1 VTVQAAPDSAPDSVP
16 ESSPGSASGFARE
29 TGPASAPDAPAPAPA
44 SVHPHL
50 LFWVPALLRLCLVFV
65 AAGVCWWLAG
75 PVAGL
80 CVALAITV
88 ALLVVQLA
96 YLHQL
101 GEWLIH
107 PHSSR
112 LPDGWGAWTDVFARL
127 YRLRRD
133 DERNQD
139 ELAEWLARFRQAMHL
154 LPEGVAIMDDVL
166 LLEWCNPAAE
176 RHLGLTLAKDK
187 GRRVT
192 NLIRHPEFID
202 YIILGRYQQPLTL
215 AFRGRKLVVQ
225 IIPFENRRQILVTHD
240 ATETERIEAM
250 RRDFIANASHELRTP
265 LTVIVGFLEIALA
278 DPGLDEKTRTAH
290 LTLMTEQA
298 QRMQCLIGDMLT
310 LSRLESDEYPLKRE
324 RVDMKALVEQ
334 VALDARALSN
344 GRHEIEF
351 SAEGPDL
358 MGSTEELRSAFGN
371 LATNAVRYTPE
382 GGRILLS
389 WTRGGSED
397 RQDLRFTVADTGIG
411 IDEQHISRLTERFYR
426 VDKSRSRETQGTGLG
441 LAIVKHVL
449 LRHGGRLAIT
459 SEPGKGSVFTA
470 VLPNTSLP
478 G

>member
-1 VTVQAAPDSAPDSVP
+1 MNP
-16 ESSPGSASGFARE
+16 R
-29 TGPASAPDAPAPAPA
+29 
-44 SVHPHL
+44 L
-50 LFWVPALLRLCLVFV
+50 LFWVPALLRLSLLLVGT
-65 AAGVCWWLAG
+65 GVVWWMSGA
-75 PVAGL
+75 VT
-80 CVALAITV
+80 ALALALAV
-88 ALLVVQLA
+88 AIGLLVMQLS
-96 YLHQL
+96 YLYKL
-101 GEWLIH
+101 GEWLDH

-112 LPDGWGAWTDVFARL
+112 LPDGWGAWTEVFARL

-139 ELAEWLARFRQAMHL
+139 ELAEWLARFRQAMQL

-176 RHLGLTLAKDK
+176 RHLGLTLERDK

-202 YIILGRYQQPLTL
+202 YIILGRYEQPLTL
-215 AFRGRKLVVQ
+215 SIRGRKLVVQ

-240 ATETERIEAM
+240 ATESDRIEAM

-265 LTVIVGFLEIALA
+265 LTVIVGFLEIAMA
-278 DPGLDEKTRTAH
+278 DPGLDERTRTAH

-298 QRMQCLIGDMLT
+298 ERMQRLIEDMLT

-324 RVDMKALVEQ
+324 RVDVAALVEG
-334 VALDARALSN
+334 VANDARALSN
-344 GRHEIEF
+344 GRHQVEVTVD
-351 SAEGPDL
+351 GPDV
-358 MGSTEELRSAFGN
+358 MGSQDELRSAFGN
-371 LATNAVRYTPE
+371 LASNAVRYTPA
-382 GGRILLS
+382 GGTIRLS
-389 WTRGGSED
+389 WQRGPN
-397 RQDLRFTVADTGIG
+397 DLRFEVCDNGIG

-449 LRHGGRLAIT
+449 LRHGGKLSIRST
-459 SEPGKGSVFTA
+459 PGKGSAFTA
-470 VLPNTSLP
+470 SLPNTSLP